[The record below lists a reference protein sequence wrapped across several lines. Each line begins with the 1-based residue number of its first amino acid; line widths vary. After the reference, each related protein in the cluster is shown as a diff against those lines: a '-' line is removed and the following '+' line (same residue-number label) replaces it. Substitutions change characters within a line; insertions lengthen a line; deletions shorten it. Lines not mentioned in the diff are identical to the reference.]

1 MNSRIRNYL
10 NKAVSIALLL
20 VIALSLA
27 TPTASAVSH
36 GSSYIVTGFSMDAVT
51 SAVQRVGGTVV
62 EPFSSITGV
71 EARLTRAEADLLAC
85 LPDVDVFPDSEVM
98 LQGDDEWDEEGGFGK
113 DSPST
118 DYPDVTGADLVWEQ
132 GVTGEGVTVAI
143 LDTGIGRHIGLL
155 KGLDE
160 DRKTRI
166 VAWLDLVDKKN
177 KKPFDPNGHGTH
189 IAGIIANSQTGADG
203 EWNGMAPGVDLVGIR
218 VLDKKG
224 KGTYKTVIKAIDWV
238 IEHKDEYNIKVMNM
252 SLVAAVQSPYWADP
266 LNKAIMRA
274 WAEGITVVVAAGNTG
289 SDPMTV
295 GVPGNNPYVITAGAF
310 TDNYTVDDWSDD
322 YIAPFS
328 SAGPTLDG
336 FVKPDVMAPGAHMV
350 STMLPNSYIA
360 KSHDANRVANQY
372 FSMAGT
378 SQAAGVVSGIAALML
393 ANNGGLS
400 PDEVKYRVMYTSFPW
415 TNPDS
420 GEALYSVWQQG
431 AGRVNAPDAVF
442 ADISGSANYG
452 MDIHADLDGAEHY
465 QGYSYFDESDGLFKL
480 YEDEA
485 ASGSY
490 GLWSGSYG
498 LWSGS
503 YGLWSGSFGL
513 WSGSYGLWSG
523 SFGLWSGSYGL
534 WSGSY
539 GLWSGSYGLW
549 SGGYGTWAGGPTAW
563 TGAIPW
569 AGSTFAGTT
578 FANNFLNGAAE
589 PSTTTNASISNW
601 VTEPKKKK

>member
-1 MNSRIRNYL
+1 
-10 NKAVSIALLL
+10 
-20 VIALSLA
+20 
-27 TPTASAVSH
+27 
-36 GSSYIVTGFSMDAVT
+36 
-51 SAVQRVGGTVV
+51 
-62 EPFSSITGV
+62 
-71 EARLTRAEADLLAC
+71 
-85 LPDVDVFPDSEVM
+85 
-98 LQGDDEWDEEGGFGK
+98 
-113 DSPST
+113 
-118 DYPDVTGADLVWEQ
+118 
-132 GVTGEGVTVAI
+132 
-143 LDTGIGRHIGLL
+143 
-155 KGLDE
+155 
-160 DRKTRI
+160 
-166 VAWLDLVDKKN
+166 
-177 KKPFDPNGHGTH
+177 
-189 IAGIIANSQTGADG
+189 
-203 EWNGMAPGVDLVGIR
+203 
-218 VLDKKG
+218 
-224 KGTYKTVIKAIDWV
+224 
-238 IEHKDEYNIKVMNM
+238 
-252 SLVAAVQSPYWADP
+252 
-266 LNKAIMRA
+266 
-274 WAEGITVVVAAGNTG
+274 
-289 SDPMTV
+289 MTV
-295 GVPGNNPYVITAGAF
+295 GVPGNNPYVITVGAF

-350 STMLPNSYIA
+350 STMLPKSYIA

-378 SQAAGVVSGIAALML
+378 SQAAGVVSGVAALML

-415 TNPDS
+415 TNPDT

-442 ADISGSANYG
+442 ADISGAANYG
-452 MDIHADLDGAEHY
+452 MDIHADLDGVEHY

-480 YEDEA
+480 YGDEA
-485 ASGSY
+485 SSGAY
-490 GLWSGSYG
+490 GLWSGAYG

-513 WSGSYGLWSG
+513 WSGAYGLWSG
-523 SFGLWSGSYGL
+523 SF
-534 WSGSY
+534 

-578 FANNFLNGAAE
+578 FANNFLNGTAE

-601 VTEPKKKK
+601 VTEPKRKK